1 MIMKVNKQLVKSLIK
16 SMFAASY
23 CSSSIDDK
31 FVHMTMLSGTI
42 PPIDGRSC
50 FLSA

>member
-1 MIMKVNKQLVKSLIK
+1 MKVNKQLVKSLIK

-23 CSSSIDDK
+23 CSSSADDK
-31 FVHMTMLSGTI
+31 FVHMSMLSGSTI